1 MTVIHDLD
9 WEELKLA
16 CERNA
21 PGVTSYLDTQTGAVL
36 VFTQESEEEVNR
48 ERDVARDRQRYLRI
62 EAAPPR
68 EQYRWME
75 KFVATVE
82 DDSLRERLLI
92 AIDGKGAFRRFKDV
106 LSHYPGERE
115 RWFSYRSRH
124 VYAYINEWLTKNHI
138 EVESVPPW
146 GESVDIPNDEP
157 VTPTTVTS
165 QMSPGEVLRRQAREL
180 LDALPAVELPAAIA
194 FLEFLRDRGMTS
206 VIKGPDTPD

>member
-1 MTVIHDLD
+1 MTVIHDID

-21 PGVTSYLDTQTGAVL
+21 PGVTSYLDLQTGAVL

-48 ERDVARDRQRYLRI
+48 ERDVARNRQRYVRI
-62 EAAPPR
+62 DAAPPR

-75 KFVATVE
+75 KFVSTVE
-82 DDSLRERLLI
+82 DDALRERLLI

-124 VYAYINEWLTKNHI
+124 VYAYIKEWLARNNI
-138 EVESVPPW
+138 IVETPPPW
-146 GESVDIPNDEP
+146 GENVDIPDDEP
-157 VTPTTVTS
+157 VTPKSVTS
-165 QMSPGEVLRRQAREL
+165 HMSPGEVLRRQAREL
-180 LDALPAVELPAAIA
+180 LEALPAVELPAAIA
-194 FLEFLRDRGMTS
+194 FLEFLRDRGTASMKRGS
-206 VIKGPDTPD
+206 DKPE